1 MTNAELR
8 ALPVGTIIRCDG
20 DDDIGEIIRTGPV
33 VEIMWPNQECSSY
46 IDTDS
51 ENWQWL
57 VSNFEVVE

>member
-8 ALPVGTIIRCDG
+8 ALPVGTIIVCDG
-20 DDDIGEIIRTGPV
+20 DEGEIIRSGPV
-33 VEIMWPNQECSSY
+33 VEIMWPNQDWSSY
-46 IDTDS
+46 IDTES